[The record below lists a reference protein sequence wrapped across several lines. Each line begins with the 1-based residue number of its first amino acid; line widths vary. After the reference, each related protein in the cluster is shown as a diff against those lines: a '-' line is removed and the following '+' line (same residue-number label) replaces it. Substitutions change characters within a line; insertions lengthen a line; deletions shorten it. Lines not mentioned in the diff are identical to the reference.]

1 MAAAAAEKEEEEG
14 QLENSGNAR
23 GNDVQNA
30 DQAPSKQ
37 YDLSQVLK
45 VSRGNNGFVS
55 SVVHMFIVKTPIYIA
70 RIVKGYEA
78 GDYSE
83 MGEAA
88 HQLKQSI
95 YVLGINSLRIP
106 VMAIVLV
113 GRNNQPGDDLPGHIT
128 NLKNTAMLVIQELKQ
143 DFGM

>member
-1 MAAAAAEKEEEEG
+1 MAAEEG
-14 QLENSGNAR
+14 LLNNSNDGQ
-23 GNDVQNA
+23 GNDVPHS
-30 DQAPSKQ
+30 APAQSKS
-37 YDLSQVLK
+37 YDLSQVLR

-55 SVVHMFIVKTPIYIA
+55 SVVQMFIVKTPIYIE
-70 RIVKGYEA
+70 RIIKGYEA
-78 GDYSE
+78 GDFFE

-95 YVLGINSLRIP
+95 YVLGINSLRVP

-113 GRNNQPGDDLPGHIT
+113 GRNNQPGDDLPEHIS
-128 NLKNTAMLVIQELKQ
+128 NLKTTATLVIQELKK